1 MPELLQDWV
10 TLQAGRR
17 PDAPAV
23 LGGTDA
29 LTYGGLED
37 LSNRVAS
44 ALKEEGCLKG
54 DRVCLL
60 MPKSPTAIAC
70 LLGIYKADCLYV
82 PLDPG
87 CPALRLG
94 MIIASCESRF
104 ILAAGPVG
112 PILDEALAG
121 PAGGPPPAVGWMDA
135 RPPVATS
142 FKARFDLSGVLS
154 RPARPIR
161 CRNTREDP
169 AHILFTSGSSGTPK
183 GVVVTHDSVI
193 RFVEWARDYFSL
205 GSSDRL
211 SGHPPLHFELSFL
224 DVFGAFA
231 AGAELHLVP
240 SELSLSPHKLGDFI
254 RSRRL
259 TQWFS
264 VPA

>member
-112 PILDEALAG
+112 PLLDESLAG
-121 PAGGPPPAVGWMDA
+121 PAEGPPPAVGWMD
-135 RPPVATS
+135 REPPVA
-142 FKARFDLSGVLS
+142 
-154 RPARPIR
+154 
-161 CRNTREDP
+161 RNC
-169 AHILFTSGSSGTPK
+169 
-183 GVVVTHDSVI
+183 
-193 RFVEWARDYFSL
+193 
-205 GSSDRL
+205 
-211 SGHPPLHFELSFL
+211 
-224 DVFGAFA
+224 
-231 AGAELHLVP
+231 
-240 SELSLSPHKLGDFI
+240 SE
-254 RSRRL
+254 
-259 TQWFS
+259 
-264 VPA
+264 

>member
-1 MPELLQDWV
+1 ARAVPELQDVLPVSRRRLRRGGARARAVRGGRLPHVHPRRAPGRRRSGAHAGRLCAGPRDPHVPELLQDWV

-112 PILDEALAG
+112 PILD
-121 PAGGPPPAVGWMDA
+121 
-135 RPPVATS
+135 
-142 FKARFDLSGVLS
+142 
-154 RPARPIR
+154 
-161 CRNTREDP
+161 
-169 AHILFTSGSSGTPK
+169 
-183 GVVVTHDSVI
+183 
-193 RFVEWARDYFSL
+193 
-205 GSSDRL
+205 
-211 SGHPPLHFELSFL
+211 
-224 DVFGAFA
+224 
-231 AGAELHLVP
+231 
-240 SELSLSPHKLGDFI
+240 
-254 RSRRL
+254 
-259 TQWFS
+259 
-264 VPA
+264 